1 MHLSSSH
8 RTHSKLLISRYSS
21 CAKEHVTV
29 DPTSI
34 PHATGTAISAT
45 QIVRAVRL
53 LLFLVFIIRSRSRT
67 AQHATKYISISQIS
81 GGYVRHPIPLGN
93 LNCGSPCSLHPTT
106 LYRGGSFFGLRMAE
120 AQEDGSR
127 KGWGWLRQVRGGML
141 RDVWSRFRKGMP
153 RAGDSFDRTI
163 EQSRETKPPKHVW
176 LFGGYK

>member
-45 QIVRAVRL
+45 QSVRAVRL

-67 AQHATKYISISQIS
+67 AQHATKKIHLELAS
-81 GGYVRHPIPLGN
+81 GGYVRHPVPLGN
-93 LNCGSPCSLHPTT
+93 LNCGSPCSPLRT
-106 LYRGGSFFGLRMAE
+106 LPLTAGCFFGLRMAG

-141 RDVWSRFRKGMP
+141 RDVWSRFRKRMP
-153 RAGDSFDRTI
+153 RAGDSF
-163 EQSRETKPPKHVW
+163 
-176 LFGGYK
+176 